1 MEMDGRRKTLIG
13 IVGPGGQWGEFCHNG
28 QIFPVVGREF
38 WTSRQRQA
46 SSLHEISYRACFKP
60 QLPRFFIEKL
70 TNPLEAVY
78 DPFGGRGTTAVEAAL
93 MRRLPISNDISPL
106 SRMLAQPRMA
116 PPLQEAVVRRLSQ
129 IPRDAEEECDFG
141 MFFHPK
147 TEAEIRGMR
156 RWFIEREKNGSF
168 DDVDGWLRM
177 VATSR
182 LTGHSPGFF
191 SVYTLPP
198 NQAVSP
204 EKQMELNKKGGQSPE
219 YRDAHALTL
228 KKSKQLLDGVSRHE
242 RENLAAMCQYAT
254 FLTRDARS
262 TPKIKPGAI
271 SLTVTSPPFLDVVH
285 YKDDNWLR
293 CWFCGLDADAIGEKI
308 TICHKIEDWTEA
320 MGEVLKEL
328 YRVTKPWGHVA
339 FEVGEA
345 KKGTVNLEEIILPL
359 GLGAGFD
366 PMGIMINE
374 QTFTKTANIW
384 GVDNNAKGTNS
395 NRIVLF
401 KKMGAAAKGQVSVR
415 G

>member
-1 MEMDGRRKTLIG
+1 VK
-13 IVGPGGQWGEFCHNG
+13 
-28 QIFPVVGREF
+28 
-38 WTSRQRQA
+38 
-46 SSLHEISYRACFKP
+46 
-60 QLPRFFIEKL
+60 
-70 TNPLEAVY
+70 
-78 DPFGGRGTTAVEAAL
+78 
-93 MRRLPISNDISPL
+93 
-106 SRMLAQPRMA
+106 
-116 PPLQEAVVRRLSQ
+116 RLSQ
-129 IPRDAEEECDFG
+129 IPRETDEECDLG
-141 MFFHPK
+141 MFYHPN
-147 TEAEIRGMR
+147 TEAEIRAMR
-156 RWFIEREKNGSF
+156 RWFIEREKSGSF
-168 DDVDGWLRM
+168 DGIDAWLRM

-182 LTGHSPGFF
+182 LTGHSAGFF

-198 NQAVSP
+198 NQAVSA
-204 EKQMELNKKGGQSPE
+204 EKQVKLNKKGGQNPE
-219 YRDAHALTL
+219 YRDTHALTI
-228 KKSKQLLDGVSRHE
+228 KKSKQLLDGVSRQE
-242 RENLAAMCQYAT
+242 RENIAAMCKYAI

-271 SLTVTSPPFLDVVH
+271 SLTVTSPPFLDVVS
-285 YKDDNWLR
+285 YRDDNWLR

-339 FEVGEA
+339 FEVGEV

-359 GLGAGFD
+359 GLAAGFD